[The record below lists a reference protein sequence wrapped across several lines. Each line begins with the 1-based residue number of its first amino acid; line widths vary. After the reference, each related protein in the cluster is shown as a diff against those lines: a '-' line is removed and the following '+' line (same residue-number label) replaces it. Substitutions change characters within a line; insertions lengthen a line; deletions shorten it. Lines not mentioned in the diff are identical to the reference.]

1 MDKNILTII
10 LNKEIVYTKV
20 LMKKVLF
27 FIILLFSLL
36 QYAFANTFDIVARVN
51 DEVIT
56 KYDLNNHSK
65 LFTEYFDNNKFNN
78 DEILDSLIEEKL
90 KSNAI
95 KNEKIVFDEK
105 EFEYFLENFNKKNK
119 IKNQHNKYFV
129 NFLKNNFLWNKLIET
144 KIAPNINIS
153 SSEVDDALEYLV
165 EKPIRT
171 RYNISQIIIYKNSHS
186 STKNIIEKLYSEI
199 TGKNNFED
207 IASKFSQNNKENKGY
222 IGWIDEKDINPEIYL
237 AIKNLQV
244 NEITKPLYFGDDSSG
259 YCIIVKLND
268 KKREKIAKNE
278 DVLRVKYILYN
289 QKLSLEI
296 KKYLDN
302 LYDNSFIEKY

>member
-27 FIILLFSLL
+27 FIILLFSFL

-65 LFTEYFDNNKFNN
+65 LFTEYFDDNKFNN

-207 IASKFSQNNKENKGY
+207 IAGKFSQNNKENKGY

-259 YCIIVKLND
+259 YYIIVKLND